1 MIVTA
6 KIEAGNIIKSLPD
19 DISFEDIQYHLFVA
33 EKLRKSREQIKEGK
47 VFTQEEVEK
56 RLEKWIIK

>member
-1 MIVTA
+1 MINTA
-6 KIEAGNIIKSLPD
+6 KIEAEKIIKSLPD

-33 EKLRKSREQIKEGK
+33 DKLRKSREQIKEGK

-56 RLEKWIIK
+56 RLEKWIVK

>member
-1 MIVTA
+1 MIATA
-6 KIEAGNIIKSLPD
+6 KVEAENIIKGLPD

-47 VFTQEEVEK
+47 VLTQNEAEK
-56 RLEKWIIK
+56 RLKKWIIR

>member
-1 MIVTA
+1 MIATA
-6 KIEAGNIIKSLPD
+6 KVEAGNIIKSLPD

-47 VFTQEEVEK
+47 VFTQKEVEK
-56 RLEKWIIK
+56 RLKKWIIR

>member
-1 MIVTA
+1 MIATA
-6 KIEAGNIIKSLPD
+6 KIEAENIIRSLPD

-47 VFTQEEVEK
+47 ILTQKDVEK
-56 RLEKWIIK
+56 RLKKWIIK